1 MSYYLILMEIS
12 WLESSSSKVF
22 YLIREILIVE
32 KVSVLAITKNGVNI
46 GLKLKE
52 YFPNWEIFAP
62 SKFSNENKGIVW
74 YSESTSE
81 KIVELFKNNNALI
94 CLFSLGAVIRLI
106 APYLKDKKTDPAV
119 IVIDDKTSFVIS
131 VLSGHLGGA
140 NELTQTIAQKLGAV
154 PVITTAADVNKTIA
168 VDLLGREFG
177 WKIDDD
183 STVTK
188 ISAHMVNEEN
198 IGIYQEAGKMNWRKE
213 LPKNVKIYHS
223 LEEMKNSDSKGYL
236 IISDRI
242 LEGDFLKNSV
252 VYRPPSLV
260 VGIGLHW
267 DTSKETIREGLDFC
281 LQKFKLSEKSI
292 AKLVSIKKP
301 EDVKGLVDIGK
312 EMRITV
318 EYVDREDLAG
328 ISAPNPSDTVKAFEG
343 TSSVSEAAAIKVSGG
358 KLVVEKQK
366 FPPNLTIAIAR
377 ILD

>member
-1 MSYYLILMEIS
+1 MD
-12 WLESSSSKVF
+12 
-22 YLIREILIVE
+22 
-32 KVSVLAITKNGVNI
+32 KVSVLAITKNGIKI
-46 GLKLKE
+46 GIELKKH
-52 YFPNWEIFAP
+52 FPNWEIFAP
-62 SKFSNENKGIVW
+62 SKFSDSNKEIAW
-74 YSESTSE
+74 YSDSTSE
-81 KIVELFKNNNALI
+81 KIVELFKNNDAII

-140 NELTQTIAQKLGAV
+140 NELTQTIAQKLNAT

-168 VDLLGREFG
+168 VDLVGREFG
-177 WKIDDD
+177 WKIEDD

-188 ISAHMVNEEN
+188 ISAFMVNEEK
-198 IGIYQEAGKMNWRKE
+198 IGIFQDAGKRNWMKE
-213 LPKNVKIYHS
+213 FPKNVKIYQS
-223 LEEMKNSDSKGYL
+223 LEEMEKSDSKGFL
-236 IISDRI
+236 IISDKV

-267 DTSKETIREGLDFC
+267 DTSKENIKEGLDLC

-292 AKLVSIKKP
+292 SKLVSIKKP

-318 EYVDREDLAG
+318 EYVNREDLAD
-328 ISAPNPSDTVKAFEG
+328 ISTPNPSDTVKAFEG
-343 TSSVSEAAAIKVSGG
+343 TASVSEAAAIKVSGG
-358 KLVVEKQK
+358 KLIVEKQK

-377 ILD
+377 IID

>member
-1 MSYYLILMEIS
+1 
-12 WLESSSSKVF
+12 
-22 YLIREILIVE
+22 VE
-32 KVSVLAITKNGVNI
+32 KISVLAITKNGVNI
-46 GLKLKE
+46 GLRLKE
-52 YFPNWEIFAP
+52 HFPNWEIFAP
-62 SKFSNENKGIVW
+62 SKFLNDNKEIIW

-106 APYLKDKKTDPAV
+106 APHLKDKKTDPAV

-140 NELTQTIAQKLGAV
+140 NELTQIIAQKLDAI

-168 VDLLGREFG
+168 VDLVGRELG

-198 IGIYQEAGKMNWRKE
+198 IGIYQEVGKINWWKE

-223 LEEMKNSDSKGYL
+223 LEEMKNSDAKGYL

-267 DTSKETIREGLDFC
+267 DTSKEIIKEGLDFC

-292 AKLVSIKKP
+292 AKLVSVKKP

-312 EMRITV
+312 EMGITV
-318 EYVDREDLAG
+318 EYVNREDLAE

-343 TSSVSEAAAIKVSGG
+343 ISSVSEAAAIKVSGG
-358 KLVVEKQK
+358 ELIVEKQK

>member
-1 MSYYLILMEIS
+1 MEKIA
-12 WLESSSSKVF
+12 
-22 YLIREILIVE
+22 
-32 KVSVLAITKNGVNI
+32 VLAITKNGVSI
-46 GLKLKE
+46 GLRLKE
-52 YFPNWEIFAP
+52 FFPTWEIFAP
-62 SKFSNENKGIVW
+62 SKFSNGDKEIVW

-140 NELTQTIAQKLGAV
+140 NELTQIIAQKLDAI

-168 VDLLGREFG
+168 VDLVGREFG

-198 IGIYQEAGKMNWRKE
+198 IGIYQEAGKMNWWKE

-223 LEEMKNSDSKGYL
+223 LEEMKNSNSMGYL
-236 IISDRI
+236 IISDKI

-267 DTSKETIREGLDFC
+267 DTSKEIIKEGLDFC

-301 EDVKGLVDIGK
+301 EDIKGLVDIGK
-312 EMRITV
+312 EMGIVV
-318 EYVDREDLAG
+318 EYVTREDLAE
-328 ISAPNPSDTVKAFEG
+328 ISAPNPSDMVKAFEG

-358 KLVVEKQK
+358 ELIVEKQK